1 MRNYADIPFAPR
13 KLPFFYGWLILG
25 VGTMGT
31 VASIP
36 GQTMGV
42 SVFTDY
48 LIEAL
53 GLSREGLAMAYM
65 AGTITSSFILPFGGR
80 WIDRLGARI
89 IMVIMT
95 AALGVSL
102 CALGV
107 SDRLLRAAITVFGDG
122 SAIVSAAVIGFLVFF
137 AIRFFGQGMI
147 AMVPRVMIGKWF
159 HHRRGLAAGISGVI
173 VSAGFALSPKIL
185 DTLISHFG
193 WRAAC
198 FVLAGAVSF
207 GMGSIALIF
216 YRDNPEECGLTPDG
230 ITEDDESWSSQP
242 KVRDFTL
249 AEARKNFAFWV
260 FSLGLGTQGLIIT
273 AVTFHL
279 VAIGQ
284 EAGISRENVFNLFL
298 PMPIFSVTA
307 NLLGGWMSDKIKLNR
322 LLLVMMT
329 MQAVGTTA
337 LLFFD
342 TNLGFWLAVV
352 GYGISGGLFG
362 CLVTVTWPRFFG
374 IRHLGA
380 ISGLNMSIMVFAS
393 AIGPYLFARVQAV
406 TGSFQGATAGCIILP
421 VIIFIAALF
430 AHNPQETATD

>member
-13 KLPFFYGWLILG
+13 NVPFFYGWLILG

-31 VASIP
+31 VSSIP

-65 AGTITSSFILPFGGR
+65 TGTITSSFILPFGGR
-80 WIDRLGARI
+80 WIDRLGARA

-95 AALGVSL
+95 IALGVSL

-107 SDRLLRAAITVFGDG
+107 SDRLLRAATTIFGEG
-122 SAIVSAAVIGFLVFF
+122 SAVVSAAVIGFLVFL
-137 AIRFFGQGMI
+137 AVRFFGQGMI

-159 HHRRGLAAGISGVI
+159 HRRRGLAAGVSGVI

-185 DTLISHFG
+185 DVLINHFG
-193 WRAAC
+193 WRSAC
-198 FVLAGAVSF
+198 FVLAGALSF
-207 GMGSIALIF
+207 GMGTIALIF

-230 ITEDDESWSSQP
+230 IIEDEHGEQSRR

-273 AVTFHL
+273 AVTFNL
-279 VAIGQ
+279 VAIGE
-284 EAGISRENVFNLFL
+284 EAGIPREEVFNLFL
-298 PMPIFSVTA
+298 PMPLFSVTS
-307 NLLGGWMSDKIKLNR
+307 NLIGGWLSDKIKLNK
-322 LLLVMMT
+322 LLLVMMA

-342 TNLGFWLAVV
+342 TTLGFWLTVG

-374 IRHLGA
+374 IQHLGA
-380 ISGLNMSIMVFAS
+380 ISGLNMSIMVFSS
-393 AIGPYLFARVQAV
+393 AIGPYLFAKVEAM
-406 TGSFQGATAGCIILP
+406 TGSFQGATAGCILLP
-421 VIIFIAALF
+421 VAIFVAALF
-430 AHNPQETATD
+430 AHNPQERATE

>member
-13 KLPFFYGWLILG
+13 KFPFFYGWFILG

-31 VASIP
+31 VSSIP

-65 AGTITSSFILPFGGR
+65 AGTIASSFILPLGGR
-80 WIDRLGARI
+80 WIDRLGARV
-89 IMVIMT
+89 IMVVMT
-95 AALGVSL
+95 IALGVSL

-107 SDRLLRAAITVFGDG
+107 SDRLLTAAVTIFGEG
-122 SAIVSAAVIGFLVFF
+122 SAVVSAAVIGFLVFL
-137 AIRFFGQGMI
+137 AVRFFGQGMI

-159 HHRRGLAAGISGVI
+159 HRRRGLAAGISGVI
-173 VSAGFALSPKIL
+173 VSSGFSLSPKIL
-185 DTLISHFG
+185 DVLISHFG
-193 WRAAC
+193 WRSAC
-198 FVLAGAVSF
+198 FLLAGVVSL
-207 GMGSIALIF
+207 GMGTIALIF

-230 ITEDDESWSSQP
+230 DIEGEYDGPAQP

-249 AEARKNFAFWV
+249 AEARRNFAFWV
-260 FSLGLGTQGLIIT
+260 FSLGLGAQGLIIT

-279 VAIGQ
+279 VAIGE
-284 EAGISRENVFNLFL
+284 EAGIPREQVFNLFL
-298 PMPIFSVTA
+298 PMPLFSVTA
-307 NLLGGWMSDKIKLNR
+307 NLTGGWLSDRIPLNR
-322 LLLVMMT
+322 LLLFMMA
-329 MQAVGTTA
+329 MQAIGTSA

-342 TNLGFWLAVV
+342 TTWGFWLAVG

-374 IRHLGA
+374 VQHLGA

-393 AIGPYLFARVQAV
+393 AIGPYLFAKGQAM
-406 TGSFQGATAGCIILP
+406 TGSFHTATAGCILIP
-421 VIIFIAALF
+421 VAIFVAALF
-430 AHNPQETATD
+430 AHNPQDMLAD